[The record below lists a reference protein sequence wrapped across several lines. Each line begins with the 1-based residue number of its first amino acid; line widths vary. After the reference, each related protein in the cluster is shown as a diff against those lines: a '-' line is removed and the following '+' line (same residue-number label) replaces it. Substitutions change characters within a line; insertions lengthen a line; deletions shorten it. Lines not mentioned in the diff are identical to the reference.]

1 ASGQRRNGRLTCSI
15 CLLALLL
22 LLSSCGKYAEV
33 NTVNA
38 YTPEQIGDM
47 LIAFCTTDK
56 DERYSKL
63 LEGVDEL
70 MKNITAAPANA
81 PPGIVMVPELD
92 ALIIDYHAEVA
103 AYMTDKLKEKII
115 ANRELS
121 RLDEIAAEW
130 KVSIKA
136 ERVEIVEVSGEDG
149 RYEFTIYAELT
160 DADGAV
166 TDTEQ
171 HGSFVMSDGL
181 VDSLSFDGGMKDLFG
196 MTQDDWM
203 KGLLG
208 IIQ

>member
-1 ASGQRRNGRLTCSI
+1 
-15 CLLALLL
+15 
-22 LLSSCGKYAEV
+22 
-33 NTVNA
+33 
-38 YTPEQIGDM
+38 
-47 LIAFCTTDK
+47 
-56 DERYSKL
+56 
-63 LEGVDEL
+63 
-70 MKNITAAPANA
+70 
-81 PPGIVMVPELD
+81 MVHELD

-115 ANRELS
+115 ANRQLS
-121 RLDEIAAEW
+121 QLDEIAAEW

-136 ERVEIVEVSGEDG
+136 ERVEIAEVSGEDG

-171 HGSFVMSDGL
+171 HGYFVMSDGL